1 MARVI
6 VTGASGFIGG
16 HIARR
21 LHAVGHDVLAT
32 GRDAGRLRELAASG
46 VATRTF
52 DLVHDDLSPL
62 LVGRD
67 LVVHSAALSS
77 PWGRREAFVAANVDA
92 TQRVL
97 DAARQAGV
105 RRFVYLSSPSIYF
118 QLRDQYDTPEAFRPP
133 RHWINAYAET
143 KWLAEERVRAAA
155 AQGLASIVLR
165 PRAVFGEGDRAIFP
179 RLLTL
184 AQRGWFPRIGH
195 GEAMIDVT
203 YVANV
208 VAAVEAAMQPDA
220 PHDGRAFNIT
230 NGEPMP
236 VNTLLALLFR
246 AVDLRVRMI
255 PLPRRLAVA
264 LGVLSEKW
272 ALARPGQPEPR
283 LSRYGVGVLG
293 YSQTLDISAAREQL
307 GYRPM
312 VSVAEGIERFASWW
326 KDHAAD

>member
-1 MARVI
+1 MARVV
-6 VTGASGFIGG
+6 VTGASGFIGS

-21 LHAVGHDVLAT
+21 LHAMGHDVLAT
-32 GRDAGRLRELAASG
+32 GRDAGRLQPLAASG
-46 VATRTF
+46 IATRSF
-52 DLVHDDLSPL
+52 DLIHDDLSAL
-62 LVGRD
+62 LASRD
-67 LVVHSAALSS
+67 MVVHAAALSS
-77 PWGRREAFVAANVDA
+77 PWGSRDAFIAANVDA
-92 TQRVL
+92 TQRLL
-97 DAARQAGV
+97 DAAQQNSV
-105 RRFVYLSSPSIYF
+105 QRFVHLSSPSIYF

-143 KWLAEERVRAAA
+143 KWLAEERVRVAAG
-155 AQGLASIVLR
+155 QGLPSIVLR

-184 AQRGWFPRIGH
+184 AQRGWFPQIGH

-208 VAAVEAAMQPDA
+208 VAAVEAAMLPDA
-220 PHDGRAFNIT
+220 PGDGRAFNIT

-236 VNTLLALLFR
+236 VNALLAQLFR

-255 PLPRRLAVA
+255 PLPRGLAVA
-264 LGVLSEKW
+264 LGYLSERW

-293 YSQTLDISAAREQL
+293 YSQTLDISAARKQL

-312 VSVAEGIERFASWW
+312 VSVAEGVERFASWW
-326 KDHAAD
+326 KDHAGD

>member
-1 MARVI
+1 MARVV

-21 LHAVGHDVLAT
+21 LHAVGHEVLAT
-32 GRDAGRLRELAASG
+32 GRDARRLHDLTASG
-46 VATRTF
+46 MAMRTL
-52 DLVHDDLSPL
+52 DLARDDLSGL
-62 LVGRD
+62 FAEGD
-67 LVVHSAALSS
+67 LVIHCAALSS

-92 TQRVL
+92 TQRLL
-97 DAARQAGV
+97 DAAQQVGV
-105 RRFVYLSSPSIYF
+105 RRFVHLSSPSIYF
-118 QLRDQYDTPEAFRPP
+118 RLRDQYDTPESFQPP
-133 RHWINAYAET
+133 PHWINAYAET

-155 AQGLASIVLR
+155 AQGLPSIVLR

-184 AQRGWFPRIGH
+184 ARRGWFPQIGN
-195 GEAMIDVT
+195 GGAMIDVT

-208 VAAVEAAMQPDA
+208 VAAVEAAMQPEA
-220 PHDGRAFNIT
+220 PDDGRPFNIT

-236 VNTLLALLFR
+236 VSTLLAQLFR

-255 PLPRRLAVA
+255 PLPRGLAVA
-264 LGVLSEKW
+264 LGHLSETW

-293 YSQTLDISAAREQL
+293 YSQTLDISAARSQL
-307 GYRPM
+307 AYRPV
-312 VSVAEGIERFASWW
+312 VSVAQGIERFASWW
-326 KDHAAD
+326 KNHAVD